1 MVKFRFARLAVM
13 GPVAAL
19 AVWATPL
26 ATHAAAPSGHGV
38 VNGDVTLNPG
48 LPTTGCAAQ
57 AVTFNSFQ
65 IQAIMLNDGAGNTY
79 TGGMVAQNVTA
90 QSLTDN
96 VSGSGCETLQS
107 GAGTVNAFTATS
119 SDGVT
124 VICNLHGNTG
134 TDGYTRSG
142 GGNVTV
148 NLSGSCTIK
157 PGTTAVSV
165 TIVVNAAFNPTSAN
179 PVKSAKFTGQFTV
192 S

>member
-1 MVKFRFARLAVM
+1 VVKFRFARLAVM

-57 AVTFNSFQ
+57 AVTFNSF
-65 IQAIMLNDGAGNTY
+65 
-79 TGGMVAQNVTA
+79 QNVTA